1 MKHRPSPQV
10 VNLFMTK
17 YLRILFVVILSFGS
31 GVVHAQYDMPPA
43 SVVVTEATRTML
55 APSVDVP
62 GTVISR
68 FDSRLASELS
78 AKLSWV
84 AEVGTSV
91 KKDETVARLEDF
103 TFKLLEMEA
112 AAKVTREQ
120 ARVKFLKSEVQRLE
134 KLALKNNAAKS
145 LLEKTASD
153 LAVAESDETIAR
165 ARLGMAKVAMH
176 ITEIRAPFDGIVT
189 ERLRSIGERLQ
200 IADEVIRLVDP
211 GSIEVV
217 ARAPLNA
224 INFIAINDELELH
237 NDYRN
242 GIGTVRTVVPFGDP
256 QSHMFEVR
264 LNVDADVWIVGESV
278 RVPMPTSAAREVL
291 AVPRDALVLR
301 REGASVFRVNDDMTV
316 EKISVIT
323 GLGAGTL
330 IEVIGEI
337 DAGDTIVIR
346 GAERLDT
353 GASVQISS
361 VVSKIDGAESPAM

>member
-1 MKHRPSPQV
+1 
-10 VNLFMTK
+10 MTK
-17 YLRILFVVILSFGS
+17 NLRILLAVILSLNS
-31 GVVHAQYDMPPA
+31 GLLFAQYEMPPA
-43 SVVVTEATRTML
+43 TVVVAKATRTML

-78 AKLSWV
+78 AKISWI
-84 AEVGTSV
+84 AEVGTQV
-91 KKDETVARLEDF
+91 KKGETVARLEDL

-112 AAKVTREQ
+112 AAEVTREQ
-120 ARVKFLKSEVQRLE
+120 ARVKFLKSEVARLE
-134 KLALKNNAAKS
+134 ELALKNNAAKS

-153 LAVAESDETIAR
+153 LAVAESDVQIAK
-165 ARLGMAKVAMH
+165 ARLGLAQVAMY
-176 ITEIRAPFDGIVT
+176 ITEIRAPFDGVVT

-200 IADEVIRLVDP
+200 VADEVIRLVDP
-211 GSIEVV
+211 SSIEVV
-217 ARAPLNA
+217 TRAPLNT
-224 INFIAINDELELH
+224 INYIVVEDELVLH
-237 NDYRN
+237 NDYRD
-242 GIGTVRTVVPFGDP
+242 GKGTVRTIVPFGDP

-264 LNVDADVWIVGESV
+264 LNVDADVWVVGESV

-323 GLGAGTL
+323 GLGAGSL

-346 GAERLDT
+346 GAERLET

-361 VVSKIDGAESPAM
+361 VVSSIE

>member
-1 MKHRPSPQV
+1 MVKLSMTRYMK
-10 VNLFMTK
+10 
-17 YLRILFVVILSFGS
+17 IVIGGIVALHCGTAL
-31 GVVHAQYDMPPA
+31 AQYEMPPA
-43 SVVVTEATRTML
+43 SVVVAKAERAML

-91 KKDETVARLEDF
+91 KEGETVARLEDF

-112 AAKVTREQ
+112 AAEVTREQ
-120 ARVKFLKSEVQRLE
+120 ARVKFLSSEVQRLE
-134 KLALKNNAAKS
+134 KLALDNNAAIS

-153 LAVAESDETIAR
+153 LAVAESDELIAR
-165 ARLGMAKVAMH
+165 ARLGMAQVAMH
-176 ITEIRAPFDGIVT
+176 ITEIRAPFNGVVT
-189 ERLRSIGERLQ
+189 ERLRSMGERLQ

-211 GSIEVV
+211 NSIEVV
-217 ARAPLNA
+217 ARAPLNT
-224 INFIAINDELELH
+224 INFIAVQDELQLH
-237 NDYRN
+237 NDYRD
-242 GIGTVRTVVPFGDP
+242 GEATVRTIVPFGDP
-256 QSHMFEVR
+256 ESHMFEVR
-264 LNVDADVWIVGESV
+264 LNVDAAVWVVGESV

-301 REGASVFRVNDDMTV
+301 REGASIFRVNDDMTV
-316 EKISVIT
+316 DKISVIT
-323 GLGAGTL
+323 GLGAGSL

-337 DAGDTIVIR
+337 EAGDSIVIR
-346 GAERLDT
+346 GAERLEH

-361 VVSKIDGAESPAM
+361 VVTKDDGGESPKM

>member
-1 MKHRPSPQV
+1 MNGLQNPLV
-10 VNLFMTK
+10 VSGSMTK
-17 YLRILFVVILSFGS
+17 IPRILFVGIVSIGS
-31 GVVHAQYDMPPA
+31 GVVYAQYDMPPA
-43 SVVVTEATRTML
+43 SVVVTKATRTML

-68 FDSRLASELS
+68 FDSRLASELP

-91 KKDETVARLEDF
+91 KKGDSVARLEDF
-103 TFKLLEMEA
+103 TYKLLEMEA
-112 AAKVTREQ
+112 AAVVTREQ
-120 ARVKFLKSEVQRLE
+120 ARVKFLKSDVQRLE
-134 KLALKNNAAKS
+134 KLGLENNAAKS
-145 LLEKTASD
+145 LLEKTASE
-153 LAVAESDETIAR
+153 LAVAESDENIAK
-165 ARLGMAKVAMH
+165 ARLGLAQVAMY

-189 ERLRSIGERLQ
+189 ERLRNIGERLQ

-211 GSIEVV
+211 SSIEVV
-217 ARAPLNA
+217 TRAPLNT
-224 INFIAINDELELH
+224 INFITVDDELELH
-237 NDYRN
+237 NDYRDGQ
-242 GIGTVRTVVPFGDP
+242 GIVRTIVPFGDP

-264 LNVDADVWIVGESV
+264 LNVDADVWVVGESV

-346 GAERLDT
+346 GAERLES
-353 GASVQISS
+353 GATVQISS
-361 VVSKIDGAESPAM
+361 VVSKIDGPESPAM